1 MNYNWV
7 LYTQY
12 FFILLIIGMIIYFGW
27 ILKKKQLSVKSI
39 KKEIEPNIAEE
50 MAKKILEDAKMPVS
64 YTHLTLPTTPYL

>member
-12 FFILLIIGMIIYFGW
+12 FFVILIIGTIIYFGW

-50 MAKKILEDAKMPVS
+50 MAKKILEDAKMHRAVRKKENEK
-64 YTHLTLPTTPYL
+64 

>member
-12 FFILLIIGMIIYFGW
+12 FFIILIIGMIIYFGW

-50 MAKKILEDAKMPVS
+50 MAKKILEDAKMHRAVRKKENEK
-64 YTHLTLPTTPYL
+64 

>member
-12 FFILLIIGMIIYFGW
+12 FFILLIIGMIIYFGG

-50 MAKKILEDAKMPVS
+50 MAKKILEDAKMHRAVRKKENEK
-64 YTHLTLPTTPYL
+64 

>member
-39 KKEIEPNIAEE
+39 KKEIESNIAEE
-50 MAKKILEDAKMPVS
+50 MAKKILEDTKMHRAVRKKENEK
-64 YTHLTLPTTPYL
+64 

>member
-39 KKEIEPNIAEE
+39 KKEIESNIAEE
-50 MAKKILEDAKMPVS
+50 MAKKILEDAKMHRAVRKKENEK
-64 YTHLTLPTTPYL
+64 

>member
-39 KKEIEPNIAEE
+39 KKKIEPNIAEE
-50 MAKKILEDAKMPVS
+50 MAKKILEDAKMHRAVRKKENEK
-64 YTHLTLPTTPYL
+64 

>member
-7 LYTQY
+7 LYSQY
-12 FFILLIIGMIIYFGW
+12 FFVSLIIGMIIYFGW

-50 MAKKILEDAKMPVS
+50 MAKKILEDAKMHRAVRKKENEK
-64 YTHLTLPTTPYL
+64 

>member
-1 MNYNWV
+1 MNYNWL

-50 MAKKILEDAKMPVS
+50 MAKKILEDAKMHRAVRKKENEK
-64 YTHLTLPTTPYL
+64 

>member
-50 MAKKILEDAKMPVS
+50 MSKKILEDAKMHRAVRKKENEK
-64 YTHLTLPTTPYL
+64 

>member
-27 ILKKKQLSVKSI
+27 IFKKKQLSVKSI
-39 KKEIEPNIAEE
+39 KKEIDPNIAEE
-50 MAKKILEDAKMPVS
+50 MAKKILEDAKMHRAVRKKENEK
-64 YTHLTLPTTPYL
+64 

>member
-39 KKEIEPNIAEE
+39 KKEIDPNIAEE
-50 MAKKILEDAKMPVS
+50 MAKKILEDAKMHRAVRKKENEK
-64 YTHLTLPTTPYL
+64 

>member
-50 MAKKILEDAKMPVS
+50 MAKKILEDAKMHRSVRKEENEK
-64 YTHLTLPTTPYL
+64 

>member
-50 MAKKILEDAKMPVS
+50 MAKKILEEAKMHRAVRKKENEK
-64 YTHLTLPTTPYL
+64 

>member
-39 KKEIEPNIAEE
+39 KKDIEPNIAEE
-50 MAKKILEDAKMPVS
+50 MAKKILEDAKMHRAVRKKENEK
-64 YTHLTLPTTPYL
+64 

>member
-7 LYTQY
+7 LYTQYTQY

-50 MAKKILEDAKMPVS
+50 MAKKILEDAKMHRAVRKKENEK
-64 YTHLTLPTTPYL
+64 

>member
-12 FFILLIIGMIIYFGW
+12 FFVLLIIGMIIYFGW

-39 KKEIEPNIAEE
+39 KKEIDPNIAEE
-50 MAKKILEDAKMPVS
+50 MAKKILEDAKMHRAVRKKENEK
-64 YTHLTLPTTPYL
+64 

>member
-12 FFILLIIGMIIYFGW
+12 FFILLIIGMKIYFGW

-50 MAKKILEDAKMPVS
+50 MAKKILEDAKMHRAVRKKENEK
-64 YTHLTLPTTPYL
+64 

>member
-39 KKEIEPNIAEE
+39 KKQIEPNIAEE
-50 MAKKILEDAKMPVS
+50 MAKKILEDAKMHRAVRKKENEK
-64 YTHLTLPTTPYL
+64 

>member
-12 FFILLIIGMIIYFGW
+12 IFVILIIGTIIYFGW

-50 MAKKILEDAKMPVS
+50 MAKKILEDAKMHRAVRKKENEK
-64 YTHLTLPTTPYL
+64 

>member
-12 FFILLIIGMIIYFGW
+12 FFILLIIGMIIFFGW

-50 MAKKILEDAKMPVS
+50 MAKKILEDAKMHRAVRKKENEK
-64 YTHLTLPTTPYL
+64 

>member
-50 MAKKILEDAKMPVS
+50 MAKKILEDAKMHREV
-64 YTHLTLPTTPYL
+64 

>member
-27 ILKKKQLSVKSI
+27 ILKKKQLSDKSI
-39 KKEIEPNIAEE
+39 KKEIEHNIAEE
-50 MAKKILEDAKMPVS
+50 MAKKILEDAKMHRAVRKKENEK
-64 YTHLTLPTTPYL
+64 

>member
-50 MAKKILEDAKMPVS
+50 MAKKILEDAQMHRAVRKKENEK
-64 YTHLTLPTTPYL
+64 

>member
-12 FFILLIIGMIIYFGW
+12 FFVILIIGMIIYFGW

-50 MAKKILEDAKMPVS
+50 MAKKILEDAKMHRAVRKKENEK
-64 YTHLTLPTTPYL
+64 

>member
-39 KKEIEPNIAEE
+39 KKKIEPYIAEE
-50 MAKKILEDAKMPVS
+50 MAKKILEEAKMHRAVRKKENEK
-64 YTHLTLPTTPYL
+64 

>member
-39 KKEIEPNIAEE
+39 KKELEPNIAEE
-50 MAKKILEDAKMPVS
+50 MAKKILEDAKMHRAVRKKENEK
-64 YTHLTLPTTPYL
+64 

>member
-50 MAKKILEDAKMPVS
+50 MAKKILEDATMHRAVRKKENEK
-64 YTHLTLPTTPYL
+64 